1 MINLHQRSHRRH
13 LPFSFTCFM
22 GVPMTETPIRYAPAH
37 IEPKWQTQWAETKA
51 FAAQADPARDKFYAL
66 AMLPYP
72 SGSLHMGHMR
82 NYTLVDA
89 VARYRRAQGFN
100 VLHPMGWDAFGLPAE
115 NAAFERGVHPA
126 TWTYQNID
134 AMRAEIQRVGISI
147 DWDREFAT
155 CHPDYYKHQQALF
168 LAFLGEDL
176 IYQKE
181 SVVNWDPVE
190 MTVLANE
197 QVEDGK
203 GWRSGAPVERK
214 IMNQWF
220 FRITAFSESLLDSIE
235 TELQRWPQKVR
246 TMQTN
251 WIGKSQ
257 GAQVTFALEG
267 RDDGLEIYTTR
278 PDTLFGASFMGL
290 SAGHPLAKEI
300 AQTNADVAAFIKE
313 CEALGT
319 SEAAIEKAEKKGV
332 DTGLKAIHPITG
344 AAISV
349 WVANFILMDYG
360 TGAIF
365 ACPAGDQ
372 RDLDFARKYNLPV
385 LPIMEGPEGVGRE
398 IGDEAYTG
406 DGALINSDFLNGLNI
421 ADGKAQ
427 AIAWLEERGLG
438 RGVTNYRLRD
448 WGLSRQRYWGC
459 PIPIIHCQ
467 ACGAVPVP
475 KDQLPVKL
483 PEDVMFDK
491 PGNPLDHHP
500 TWRHTTCPQCGGAA
514 QRETDTM
521 DTFVDSSWYFLRYC
535 SPGAGDAALDDEA
548 KYWMN
553 VDQYVGGV
561 EHAVL
566 HLLYSRFFM
575 RGMKQLGYV
584 DQQEPFAGLFTQGMV
599 THETYQGPDGSWLAP
614 DEVQQIDGQW
624 QDLDGKPVTVGPTIK
639 MSKSKRNGV
648 SPMDIID
655 AYGADAGRW
664 FSLSDSP
671 PDRDFEWSEAG
682 VEGAWRFTQRLYR
695 LVMRLAETAKPGTVD
710 VTHNLTKATH
720 RFGHDVAT
728 AIEDFAFNR
737 AIAKTYEYVNLA
749 EKESG
754 QADPATVHEALSRL
768 VTIVSPFVPHLAEE
782 LWQALGHEGLVCHAP
797 WPKVDAALL
806 VDDRVTL
813 PIQVNGK
820 RRDEINVPKDMDA
833 KQIEALALKTEGVQ
847 RTIGD
852 ATPKKL
858 IIVPGRIINII
869 I

>member
-1 MINLHQRSHRRH
+1 
-13 LPFSFTCFM
+13 
-22 GVPMTETPIRYAPAH
+22 MTESNIRYSAAL
-37 IEPKWQTQWAETKA
+37 IEPKWQAKWAEQKA
-51 FAAQADPARDKFYAL
+51 FAAKPDPNREKFYAL

-89 VARYRRAQGFN
+89 VARYRRSKGYN

-126 TWTYQNID
+126 EWTYRNID
-134 AMRAEIQRVGISI
+134 NMRSEIKRVGISI

-155 CHPDYYKHQQALF
+155 CHPDYYKHQQKLF
-168 LAFLGEDL
+168 LEFLSEDL

-220 FRITAFSESLLDSIE
+220 FRITAFSESLLSAIE
-235 TELQRWPQKVR
+235 DQLDRWPAKVR

-257 GAQVTFALEG
+257 GAELTFQLVG
-267 RDDGLEIYTTR
+267 RKDVLKIYTTR
-278 PDTLFGASFMGL
+278 PDTIFGASFMGL
-290 SAGHPLAKEI
+290 SAGHPLAKE
-300 AQTNADVAAFIKE
+300 VAKAHPEVASFIKE

-332 DTGLKAIHPITG
+332 DTGLKAIHPVTG
-344 AAISV
+344 AEIPI

-372 RDLDFARKYNLPV
+372 RDLDFARKYGLPV
-385 LPIMEGPEGVGRE
+385 YPIMEGSNGSGSE
-398 IGDEAYTG
+398 ILDEAYTG
-406 DGALINSDFLNGLNI
+406 DGKLINSDFLNGLSMSE
-421 ADGKAQ
+421 GKARMIQ
-427 AIAWLEERGLG
+427 WLEEKGAG
-438 RGVTNYRLRD
+438 NAITNYRLRD

-459 PIPIIHCQ
+459 PIPIVHCEI
-467 ACGAVPVP
+467 CGAVPVP
-475 KDQLPVKL
+475 ADQLPVTL
-483 PEDVMFDK
+483 PEDVAFDK

-500 TWRHTTCPQCGGAA
+500 TWRHISCPKCGNAA
-514 QRETDTM
+514 MRETDTM

-535 SPGAGDAALDDEA
+535 SPNASSEPLDGEA

-584 DQQEPFAGLFTQGMV
+584 EQDEPFSGLFTQGMV
-599 THETYQGPDGSWLAP
+599 THETYQASDGSWLAP
-614 DEVQQIDGQW
+614 EEVRQVEGRW
-624 QDLDGKPVTVGPTIK
+624 EDLDGNDVSVGPTIK

-648 SPMDIID
+648 SPMDIIE

-671 PDRDFEWSEAG
+671 PERDFEWSEAG
-682 VEGAWRFTQRLYR
+682 VEGAWRFTQRFYR
-695 LVMRLAETAKPGTVD
+695 LVQALIKGAKSGEVD
-710 VTHNLTKATH
+710 VGNPALKGMH
-720 RFGHDVAT
+720 RLSNDVAA

-737 AIAKTYEYVNLA
+737 AIAKTYEFINLA
-749 EKESG
+749 EKELASIN
-754 QADPATVHEALSRL
+754 PATRYEIVRRL
-768 VTIVSPFVPHLAEE
+768 LITVAPFIPHLAEE
-782 LWQALGHEGLVCHAP
+782 LWEALGESGLVCKAS
-797 WPKVDAALL
+797 WPEINEALL
-806 VDDRVTL
+806 VDDSVTL

-820 RRDEINVPKDMDA
+820 RRDQISVPKDMDT
-833 KQIEALALKTEGVQ
+833 KQIEMLALQTEGVR
-847 RTIGD
+847 RTLAG
-852 ATPKKL
+852 AEPSK
-858 IIVPGRIINII
+858 IIVVPGRIINIVV
-869 I
+869 

>member
-1 MINLHQRSHRRH
+1 MIDTPHRY
-13 LPFSFTCFM
+13 
-22 GVPMTETPIRYAPAH
+22 TPAE
-37 IEPKWQTQWAETKA
+37 IEPKWQARWRLEKS
-51 FAAQADPARDKFYAL
+51 FAATAEPGKEKFYAL

-72 SGSLHMGHMR
+72 SGALHMGHMR
-82 NYTLVDA
+82 NYTLVDV
-89 VARYRRAQGFN
+89 VARYKRAKGFN

-134 AMRAEIQRVGISI
+134 TMRAEIQRVGISI

-168 LAFLGEDL
+168 LDFLAEDL

-181 SVVNWDPVE
+181 STVNWDPIE

-203 GWRSGAPVERK
+203 GWRSSAPIERK
-214 IMNQWF
+214 VMNQWF
-220 FRITAFSESLLDSIE
+220 FRITAFSQSLLESIDS
-235 TELQRWPQKVR
+235 ELDRWPDKVR

-251 WIGKSQ
+251 WIGQSQ
-257 GAQVTFALEG
+257 GA
-267 RDDGLEIYTTR
+267 EIIWDLKDRPDQLTVYTTR

-290 SAGHPLAKEI
+290 SAGHPLAKEL
-300 AQTNADVAAFIKE
+300 AETNEDIAAFIKKV
-313 CEALGT
+313 EALGT
-319 SEAAIEKAEKKGV
+319 SEVAIEKAEKEGI

-344 AAISV
+344 AEIPV
-349 WVANFILMDYG
+349 WIANFILMDYG

-372 RDLDFARKYNLPV
+372 RDLDFAHKYDLPV
-385 LPIMEGPEGVGRE
+385 LPIMDG
-398 IGDEAYTG
+398 ISIDAQAYTG
-406 DGALINSDFLNGLNI
+406 DGTLINSGFLNGLNR
-421 ADGKAQ
+421 AEGKAKM
-427 AIAWLEERGLG
+427 IEWLEANGCG
-438 RGVTNYRLRD
+438 KGVTNYRLRD
-448 WGLSRQRYWGC
+448 WGCSRQRYWGC
-459 PIPIIHCQ
+459 PIPIIKCPT
-467 ACGAVPVP
+467 CGSVPVP
-475 KDQLPVKL
+475 KDQLPITL
-483 PEDVMFDK
+483 PEDVHFNK

-500 TWRHTTCPQCGGAA
+500 TWRHTICPKCGGAA
-514 QRETDTM
+514 TRETDTM

-535 SPGAGDAALDDEA
+535 SPKASDAPLDEEV

-575 RGMKQLGYV
+575 RAMKQLGYV
-584 DQQEPFAGLFTQGMV
+584 DQREPFGGMYTQGMV
-599 THETYQGPDGSWLAP
+599 THETYKGPDGGWLAP
-614 DEVQQIDGQW
+614 DEVHQVDGTW
-624 QDLDGKPVTVGPTIK
+624 QTLDGKPVEVGPTIK

-655 AYGADAGRW
+655 AYGADTGRW

-695 LVMRLAETAKPGTVD
+695 LVIHLAHKETMQEGRGVD
-710 VTHNLTKATH
+710 MGHALTKASH
-720 RFGHDVAT
+720 RLTHDVAS

-737 AIAKTYEYVNLA
+737 AIAKTYEFVNFL
-749 EKESG
+749 EKTD
-754 QADPATVHEALSRL
+754 ADAATMNDALKRL
-768 VTIVSPFVPHLAEE
+768 VLTIAPFIPHLAEE
-782 LWQALGHEGLVCHAP
+782 LWEALGGDALACDAS
-797 WPKVDAALL
+797 WPEVDLALL
-806 VDDRVTL
+806 VDKTVVL

-820 RRDEINVPKDMDA
+820 RRDEISVPKDMA
-833 KQIEALALKTEGVQ
+833 KETIEALALATQGVQ
-847 RTIGD
+847 RILEG
-852 ATPKKL
+852 ATPKKV
-858 IIVPGRIINII
+858 IVVPGRIINIVV
-869 I
+869 